1 VVSLVALKTFIT
13 HYFPATFRLEFRGVC
28 FTFLILILYGLTG
41 CAHTDCEEEY
51 GICSPA
57 YNRVK
62 KCFFFHKDKCSPHPY
77 HSLDGYQADL
87 DKFVVKHAAKK
98 CARES
103 LKTISCNCKEKP
115 SKSFRK
121 GYQQAYIDIAL
132 GESGEVPPVPPEE
145 YWAAHYRTPEGYLES
160 QEWFTGY
167 KLGAEHALAS
177 GRYEYDNIATPYSLN
192 EWNQPAVE
200 YSNSDIVYP
209 SEPMPEVHSESHSAP
224 PASIINPP
232 ARPEPQE
239 LKLPKP
245 TVNQP
250 GQPQQSLPQHHQ
262 PLPPPPALPG
272 YTPPPAKPVLP
283 QTELHQ
289 QPPVT
294 APKPPAV
301 IEKPTVRP
309 ETAAPP
315 QPAIPPYINDDPPP
329 SPYTLQ
335 SYPYTPLP
343 DAPSATGVRDMRQI
357 EQINYSNLQNFST
370 ADKLPNYRDRR

>member
-1 VVSLVALKTFIT
+1 MALKSFIT
-13 HYFPATFRLEFRGVC
+13 HSFLSVFRLQSRDVF
-28 FTFLILILYGLTG
+28 FTFLILILSGLSG
-41 CAHTDCEEEY
+41 CAHTECEED

-57 YNRVK
+57 YHRVK

-87 DKFVVKHAAKK
+87 DKIVVKHAAKK

-103 LKTISCNCKEKP
+103 LKTISCNCKDKP
-115 SKSFRK
+115 SKAFRK
-121 GYQQAYIDIAL
+121 GYQQAYVDIAL

-145 YWAAHYRTPEGYLES
+145 YWAAHYRTPEGYLEI

-167 KLGAEHALAS
+167 KLGAEHALAG
-177 GRYEYDNIATPYSLN
+177 GRYDYDEIATPYSLSG
-192 EWNQPAVE
+192 WNQPAE
-200 YSNSDIVYP
+200 EHWDAGSVYHSQP
-209 SEPMPEVHSESHSAP
+209 QTEVHPEPQTAP

-232 ARPEPQE
+232 PRPEPHE

-245 TVNQP
+245 SVNQP
-250 GQPQQSLPQHHQ
+250 GQPLPMVPQHHL

-272 YTPPPAKPVLP
+272 HTPPVKPVLP
-283 QTELHQ
+283 QPELRK

-294 APKPPAV
+294 APKPPPVIQAPAV
-301 IEKPTVRP
+301 QPDTP
-309 ETAAPP
+309 ATQ

-343 DAPSATGVRDMRQI
+343 DTPASAAVQDRRQREQMNDSKLPS
-357 EQINYSNLQNFST
+357 YST

>member
-1 VVSLVALKTFIT
+1 MALKTFIS
-13 HYFPATFRLEFRGVC
+13 HPFPTVFRLEFRDVC
-28 FTFLILILYGLTG
+28 FTFLILILAGLTG

-77 HSLDGYQADL
+77 YALDGYQADL

-103 LKTISCNCKEKP
+103 LKTISCNCKDKP

-121 GYQQAYIDIAL
+121 GYQQAYVDIAL
-132 GESGEVPPVPPEE
+132 GDSGEVPPVPPEE
-145 YWAAHYRTPEGYLES
+145 YWAAQYRTPEGYMEI

-167 KLGAEHALAS
+167 KLGAEHALS
-177 GRYEYDNIATPYSLN
+177 GGRYDYDNIATPYSLN
-192 EWNQPAVE
+192 EWNQPVAE
-200 YSNSDIVYP
+200 YSDSGTVYP
-209 SEPMPEVHSESHSAP
+209 SEPLPEVHSQPQTAP

-232 ARPEPQE
+232 PRPEPHE

-245 TVNQP
+245 SVSQP
-250 GQPQQSLPQHHQ
+250 RQPQQTLPQQHL
-262 PLPPPPALPG
+262 PLPPPPAPQG
-272 YTPPPAKPVLP
+272 YSTPVKPVRP
-283 QTELHQ
+283 QPAIRK

-294 APKPPAV
+294 APKPPSV
-301 IEKPTVRP
+301 IEAPAVRP
-309 ETAAPP
+309 ETAAPL
-315 QPAIPPYINDDPPP
+315 QPALPPYINDDPPP
-329 SPYTLQ
+329 SPYSLQ

-343 DAPSATGVRDMRQI
+343 DAPSSAAVRDMRQI
-357 EQINYSNLQNFST
+357 EQINYSNLQSFST